1 MPVGNNHQL
10 PKLFVLESQ
19 KSSSLLGR
27 KTTINLGIMEVHNIN
42 WFSSANQQEEVKDI
56 LNHYKNVA
64 IGFGELKNFHL
75 KFNVNNHVRQVA

>member
-1 MPVGNNHQL
+1 
-10 PKLFVLESQ
+10 
-19 KSSSLLGR
+19 
-27 KTTINLGIMEVHNIN
+27 MEVHNIN
-42 WFSSANQQEEVKDI
+42 WFSSANQQEEVKEI

>member
-1 MPVGNNHQL
+1 
-10 PKLFVLESQ
+10 
-19 KSSSLLGR
+19 
-27 KTTINLGIMEVHNIN
+27 MEVHNIN

-64 IGFGELKNFHL
+64 IGFGELKNFLL